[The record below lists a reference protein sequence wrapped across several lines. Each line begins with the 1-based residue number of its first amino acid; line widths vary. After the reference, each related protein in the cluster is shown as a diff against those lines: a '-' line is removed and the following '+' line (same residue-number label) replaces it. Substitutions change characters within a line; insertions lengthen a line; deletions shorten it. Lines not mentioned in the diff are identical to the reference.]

1 MSSRRKSSTKPE
13 GLSQLNLN
21 AAGIDVG
28 ATSHYVAVP
37 ADRAEQPVREFE
49 AFTADLYRLA
59 DWLTECGVET
69 VVMESTGVYW
79 IPLFGVLEERGFQV
93 MLVDPRR
100 IKNVPGRK
108 TDVLDCQWLQQLHT
122 YGLLS
127 GAFRPDGD
135 IRRLR
140 SYLRQR
146 VMLVQY
152 ASHHIQ
158 HMQKALTQ
166 MNVKLHHVIS
176 NITGKTGT
184 EIMEAIVGGQ
194 RDPRQLA
201 QLRDPRIKADEATI
215 AKSLQGHW
223 REEHIFELT
232 QALELYRFY
241 QDKIAECDREIEAQL
256 ERFEDHSNGDPP
268 AAKSGRRRSKGNAPR
283 FDVWTH
289 LYRMTGVDL
298 TQIDGVDAYTA
309 LKVVSEIGTDMTK
322 WPSVKHFASWLGL
335 SPNNRITGGKVISS
349 KTKPSANRAAA
360 ALRLA
365 ANALHRSDSALGRLP
380 APEESPPGSAQG
392 HYRHGTQAGQAH
404 LHHAALW
411 PGVRG
416 CWCGTLRETV
426 SAAGVARRQASG
438 GPTGLPTGT
447 NVRRRGPH
455 HVRTSRRANR
465 RVTTLVSGEVA
476 QTVESRSMVMGAS
489 RGPGPVDRAWASS
502 SRLIRSSWRTWPHR
516 KLRRNVPRVDG
527 ALTTQPMVPAVPPV
541 RNTSASSMQSPPAS
555 ADATSVIT
563 LSPMLARPG
572 ARPRSRCRS
581 TSSGRPRCRPSVAGR
596 ISPALATRRWS
607 SKAIWMRSGWSSAS
621 IFWVLLAWG
630 RFPVSKA
637 IIPDG
642 QEHFLTPSAHRDTHL
657 FGGLGLRKHQTMA

>member
-1 MSSRRKSSTKPE
+1 MVWETCDCIIGDAPSGAIPFHRLFDTSISLRRHLYLAGVEAKMSSGKRGTKSE
-13 GLSQLNLN
+13 GLSQLNRN

-37 ADRAEQPVREFE
+37 AERAEQPVQEFE

-59 DWLTECGVET
+59 DWLGECGVET

-108 TDVLDCQWLQQLHT
+108 TDVRDCQWLQQLHT

-146 VMLVQY
+146 AMLVEY
-152 ASHHIQ
+152 ASHHVQ

-176 NITGKTGT
+176 DVTGKTGMD
-184 EIMEAIVGGQ
+184 IMEAITGGE
-194 RDPRQLA
+194 RNPRKLA
-201 QLRDPRIKADEATI
+201 RLRDPRIKADEKTI

-223 REEHIFELT
+223 REEHIFELD

-256 ERFEDHSNGDPP
+256 ERFEDQSHGDLP

-298 TQIDGVDAYTA
+298 TRIDGVDGYTA

-322 WPSVKHFASWLGL
+322 WPSAKHFASWLGL

-349 KTKPSANRAAA
+349 KTKPSASRAAA

-365 ANALHRSDSALGRLP
+365 ANTLHFCVGRRHSWVRP
-380 APEESPPGSAQG
+380 RPSPPPLTS
-392 HYRHGTQAGQAH
+392 
-404 LHHAALW
+404 W
-411 PGVRG
+411 PGSSTP
-416 CWCGTLRETV
+416 CCAT
-426 SAAGVARRQASG
+426 ARSTRMPARS
-438 GPTGLPTGT
+438 
-447 NVRRRGPH
+447 
-455 HVRTSRRANR
+455 
-465 RVTTLVSGEVA
+465 TT
-476 QTVESRSMVMGAS
+476 
-489 RGPGPVDRAWASS
+489 SS
-502 SRLIRSSWRTWPHR
+502 SIRTGRCARPSAG
-516 KLRRNVPRVDG
+516 RRNW
-527 ALTTQPMVPAVPPV
+527 AI
-541 RNTSASSMQSPPAS
+541 SWC
-555 ADATSVIT
+555 
-563 LSPMLARPG
+563 LSPMLQLQACTTDQ
-572 ARPRSRCRS
+572 RPRQLDSFS
-581 TSSGRPRCRPSVAGR
+581 
-596 ISPALATRRWS
+596 
-607 SKAIWMRSGWSSAS
+607 
-621 IFWVLLAWG
+621 
-630 RFPVSKA
+630 
-637 IIPDG
+637 
-642 QEHFLTPSAHRDTHL
+642 
-657 FGGLGLRKHQTMA
+657 

>member
-1 MSSRRKSSTKPE
+1 MSRRQSSAKPE

-127 GAFRPDGD
+127 GAFRPDGE

-176 NITGKTGT
+176 DITGKTGLD
-184 EIMEAIVGGQ
+184 IIEAIVDGQ

-201 QLRDPRIKADEATI
+201 QLRDPRIKADEATV

-223 REEHIFELT
+223 REEHIFE
-232 QALELYRFY
+232 
-241 QDKIAECDREIEAQL
+241 
-256 ERFEDHSNGDPP
+256 
-268 AAKSGRRRSKGNAPR
+268 
-283 FDVWTH
+283 
-289 LYRMTGVDL
+289 
-298 TQIDGVDAYTA
+298 
-309 LKVVSEIGTDMTK
+309 
-322 WPSVKHFASWLGL
+322 GL
-335 SPNNRITGGKVISS
+335 SSS
-349 KTKPSANRAAA
+349 
-360 ALRLA
+360 
-365 ANALHRSDSALGRLP
+365 P
-380 APEESPPGSAQG
+380 APACSS
-392 HYRHGTQAGQAH
+392 
-404 LHHAALW
+404 
-411 PGVRG
+411 RG
-416 CWCGTLRETV
+416 N
-426 SAAGVARRQASG
+426 SG
-438 GPTGLPTGT
+438 LF
-447 NVRRRGPH
+447 RRG
-455 HVRTSRRANR
+455 SRDGQLPPP
-465 RVTTLVSGEVA
+465 T
-476 QTVESRSMVMGAS
+476 
-489 RGPGPVDRAWASS
+489 AWAV
-502 SRLIRSSWRTWPHR
+502 LMLL
-516 KLRRNVPRVDG
+516 KL
-527 ALTTQPMVPAVPPV
+527 
-541 RNTSASSMQSPPAS
+541 
-555 ADATSVIT
+555 
-563 LSPMLARPG
+563 
-572 ARPRSRCRS
+572 
-581 TSSGRPRCRPSVAGR
+581 
-596 ISPALATRRWS
+596 ALAT
-607 SKAIWMRSGWSSAS
+607 ATDGGYHAARST
-621 IFWVLLAWG
+621 WV
-630 RFPVSKA
+630 
-637 IIPDG
+637 
-642 QEHFLTPSAHRDTHL
+642 HPSPR
-657 FGGLGLRKHQTMA
+657 